1 MKMNFFVVLL
11 RNLCY
16 SKNHRILGCSRGIP
30 HTFSLRQ
37 MGDLIMYR
45 DGKIYLA
52 KTEEKEL
59 YLLPGMANRHGL
71 IAGATGTG
79 KTVTMKVMAESFSE
93 MGVPVFLADVKGDL
107 SGMCMPGVDSPN
119 MRERIARFGL
129 EEDFTYQ
136 AFPTRFWDI
145 FGETGHPVRV
155 TVSSMGPTLFARL
168 LGLTEIQTGVLNIVF
183 RVADDHGLLLL
194 DLKDLRAMLQFV
206 GDNRAEFTTMYGN
219 VSAASVGAIQRA
231 LLAFEEEGGEQF
243 FGEPELDIRDWM
255 RTGRE
260 GRGYI
265 NILSSKRLIQSP
277 TVYATF
283 LLWMMTDLY
292 EKLPEVGDLDKP
304 RMIFFFDEAHLLF
317 SDCPKAL
324 VQKITQIV
332 KLIRSKGVGI
342 YFVTQSPSDIPNEV
356 LAQLSNRVQHALRAY
371 TPAEQKSI
379 TAAAKGFRVNPAF
392 DTKTALTELGVG
404 EALVSF
410 LDEDGIP
417 NIVERAFI
425 LPPQSLMGIADESA
439 VNTYIL
445 SDEFEVKYRESYDR
459 ESAYEIITKAN
470 EELEAQRIREAEEA
484 EAEKQR
490 LKEEAEAEKQ
500 RLKEEAA
507 AAKQKLKEEA
517 AALKAAEKEAL
528 AAEKEAQREAE
539 KKRKAVEKA
548 AAAATSS
555 VMRSVSTN
563 IVNSVLG
570 GKTTSAKTIAKRA
583 ATNALSS
590 VMRNGSSSI
599 IRGLF
604 GNIK

>member
-1 MKMNFFVVLL
+1 
-11 RNLCY
+11 
-16 SKNHRILGCSRGIP
+16 
-30 HTFSLRQ
+30 
-37 MGDLIMYR
+37 MYR

-52 KTEEKEL
+52 KTEDKEL

-107 SGMCMPGVDSPN
+107 SGMCMPGVDSEN

-129 EEDFTYQ
+129 EEDFEYR

-255 RTGRE
+255 RTGKE

-379 TAAAKGFRVNPAF
+379 SAAAKGFRVNPAF

-410 LDEDGIP
+410 LDEEGIP

-425 LPPQSLMGIADESA
+425 LPPQSLMGIADENA

-445 SDEFEVKYRESYDR
+445 SDEFEVKYRESFDR
-459 ESAYEIITKAN
+459 ESAFEIITKAN

-484 EAEKQR
+484 EAEKER
-490 LKEEAEAEKQ
+490 LNAEAEAEKQ

-528 AAEKEAQREAE
+528 AAEKEALREAE

-570 GKTTSAKTIAKRA
+570 GKKTSAKTIAKRA

>member
-1 MKMNFFVVLL
+1 
-11 RNLCY
+11 
-16 SKNHRILGCSRGIP
+16 
-30 HTFSLRQ
+30 
-37 MGDLIMYR
+37 MYR

-52 KTEEKEL
+52 KSEDKEL

-93 MGVPVFLADVKGDL
+93 MGVPVFLADIKGAL
-107 SGMCMPGVDSPN
+107 SGMCMPGVDSEN
-119 MRERIARFGL
+119 MQERIHRFGL
-129 EEDFTYQ
+129 EEDFEYRS
-136 AFPTRFWDI
+136 FPTRFWDI

-168 LGLTEIQTGVLNIVF
+168 LGLTEIQAGVLNIVF

-206 GDNRAEFTTMYGN
+206 GENRAEFTTMYGN

-255 RTGRE
+255 RTGKE

-283 LLWMMTDLY
+283 LLWMMSDLY

-317 SDCPKAL
+317 TDCPKAL

-371 TPAEQKSI
+371 TPAEQKAI

-410 LDEDGIP
+410 LDDEGIP
-417 NIVERAFI
+417 NIVERAFV
-425 LPPQSLMGIADESA
+425 LPPQSLMGMADASA

-445 SDEFEVKYRESYDR
+445 SDEFDLKYRESYDR
-459 ESAYEIITKAN
+459 ESAFEVITKAN
-470 EELEAQRIREAEEA
+470 EELAALREREAQEALEEA
-484 EAEKQR
+484 ARKKAES
-490 LKEEAEAEKQ
+490 EAEKQ

-507 AAKQKLKEEA
+507 AQ
-517 AALKAAEKEAL
+517 KAAEKEAA
-528 AAEKEAQREAE
+528 AAEKAAQKEAE
-539 KKRKAVEKA
+539 KKKKAVERA
-548 AAAATSS
+548 ATAATSS

-563 IVNSVLG
+563 IVNTVLG
-570 GKTTSAKTIAKRA
+570 GKKTDVKTIAKRA

-590 VMRNGSSSI
+590 AMRNGSSSI

>member
-1 MKMNFFVVLL
+1 
-11 RNLCY
+11 
-16 SKNHRILGCSRGIP
+16 
-30 HTFSLRQ
+30 
-37 MGDLIMYR
+37 MYR

-52 KTEEKEL
+52 KSDEKEL

-119 MRERIARFGL
+119 MQERITRFGL
-129 EEDFTYQ
+129 EEDFEYR
-136 AFPTRFWDI
+136 AYPTRFWDI

-317 SDCPKAL
+317 TDCPKAL

-371 TPAEQKSI
+371 TPAEQKSV

-410 LDEDGIP
+410 LDDDGIP

-425 LPPQSLMGIADESA
+425 LPPQSLMGIADENA

-490 LKEEAEAEKQ
+490 LKEEA
-500 RLKEEAA
+500 A

-517 AALKAAEKEAL
+517 AALKAAEKEAI
-528 AAEKEAQREAE
+528 AAEKAALKEAE
-539 KKRKAVEKA
+539 KKRQAVQKA
-548 AAAATSS
+548 ASAATSS

-570 GKTTSAKTIAKRA
+570 GKKTSAKTIAKRA